1 MTNLCFNEKLEQ
13 EKKSLYKNISKS
25 IHVDIANIYLFKAS
39 DVVLVFLL
47 LTLNIFHTFFSVY
60 IVDFEQANVS
70 KVVIY
75 GNRNSVWC
83 LVTFNEIFF
92 LSLQKGGGIACVN
105 YLKVK
110 NNVTHSKTIISDKSQ
125 IHAGPNFLLLSS

>member
-39 DVVLVFLL
+39 GVVLVFLL
-47 LTLNIFHTFFSVY
+47 LTLNIFHTFYSVY
-60 IVDFEQANVS
+60 IVDFEQVNVS

-75 GNRNSVWC
+75 GNRNSV
-83 LVTFNEIFF
+83 
-92 LSLQKGGGIACVN
+92 
-105 YLKVK
+105 
-110 NNVTHSKTIISDKSQ
+110 
-125 IHAGPNFLLLSS
+125 